1 MFCRSCSPRRQP
13 SESGARYCAL
23 THLQI
28 PATLAGHFPMH
39 KLDTGASTKF
49 LATSGV
55 PRGKTRPSHIFQPA
69 LPAVAGYV
77 HRQLKAAPNPKLV
90 ESAAQMIL
98 DHLLGRAH
106 ELANLAIGQTLPHE
120 GSHLKFFR
128 G

>member
-1 MFCRSCSPRRQP
+1 MFCRSCSPKAQRVGRKILRANAPPNSSRR
-13 SESGARYCAL
+13 SLGGTLVTARCAC
-23 THLQI
+23 
-28 PATLAGHFPMH
+28 
-39 KLDTGASTKF
+39 STSRF

-55 PRGKTRPSHIFQPA
+55 SQGKTRPSHIFQPA

-77 HRQLKAAPNPKLV
+77 HRQLKAAPNPELV
-90 ESAAQMIL
+90 EGAAQMIL

-106 ELANLAIGQTLPHE
+106 ELANLAIGQTLPHQ